1 MMAAV
6 RRRLLAL
13 LALAVVAG
21 ACSGDDGGAAAPSTT
36 AGPTTTTEP
45 GPTPE
50 DLVASLCA
58 AEPVRPRVRVA
69 DPELVELSGLAG
81 SAGTLVAHNDSGDTA
96 RLFVLAEDGTTREVI
111 EVPDADAVDWEDI
124 AATDDTLFVGDI
136 GDNEAQRPSVTVY
149 RVTRLA
155 DGIQTQPITLRYPQ
169 GPRDAEALLVDP
181 LTQDLVIVQKHYGGR
196 VGVFVAPESDW
207 SDGEATLA
215 EAGTVVPG
223 TGPLDAVTA
232 GDVGFDGRV
241 VGLRT
246 YAGVLI
252 WPRDEGQSVAEA
264 LIGNQ
269 PCSAPTVVERQ
280 GESLAF
286 TDDGY
291 VTASEG
297 EHPVLHRF
305 RAVASG

>member
-1 MMAAV
+1 MAAV
-6 RRRLLAL
+6 RRPLLAL
-13 LALAVVAG
+13 LALAVLAG

-36 AGPTTTTEP
+36 AGSTTTTES

-69 DPELVELSGLAG
+69 DPELVELSGLVG
-81 SAGTLVAHNDSGDTA
+81 FGGMLVAHNDSGDRA
-96 RLFVLAEDGTTREVI
+96 RLFVLADDGTTREVL
-111 EVPDADAVDWEDI
+111 EVPAEAVDWEDI
-124 AATDDTLFVGDI
+124 AATDDALFVGDI

-155 DGIQTQPITLRYPQ
+155 DGVETQPITLRYPE
-169 GPRDAEALLVDP
+169 GSRDAEALLADP
-181 LTQDLVIVQKHYGGR
+181 VTQDLVIVQKRYGGR

-207 SDGEATLA
+207 SDGDATLA
-215 EAGTVVPG
+215 EVGTVVPG

-246 YAGVLI
+246 YDGVLV

-264 LIGNQ
+264 LIGNP
-269 PCSAPTVVERQ
+269 PCSAPTAVEQQ

-286 TDDGY
+286 TADGY